1 MDNVAFRNHN
11 KNPNAKSTI
20 PPYDMLA
27 TEVTEA
33 PKITR
38 AVAIA
43 LDSRPELDGTAE
55 DSTQFGSRTCR
66 NLAGTG
72 LGVSSMLSSIQGVV
86 KYYMGCLERKGI
98 NSLHTC
104 EPCKP
109 HGQLVGQDGV
119 TEAIMA

>member
-27 TEVTEA
+27 AEVTEA

-43 LDSRPELDGTAE
+43 LDS
-55 DSTQFGSRTCR
+55 
-66 NLAGTG
+66 
-72 LGVSSMLSSIQGVV
+72 
-86 KYYMGCLERKGI
+86 
-98 NSLHTC
+98 
-104 EPCKP
+104 
-109 HGQLVGQDGV
+109 
-119 TEAIMA
+119 